1 MIMQHPISC
10 VFYEMKCSFG
20 NKTTINSF
28 VFLLLLYPFIFV
40 QTSLCLYL
48 CACYAFL
55 ANATHLLCYSVPS
68 SLSRPPSATA
78 SDTSFSNQV
87 FLIPHSRPISLSDSS
102 GYTLSLFSPLSEPFS
117 FLGISASVSVF
128 FLETWD
134 SFCFCFV
141 FYFSLSL
148 IFLFLYNFFFC
159 PHFFALFVL
168 YTFLFV
174 SNPFRFCSPF
184 YLTVHMLPELPPFSP
199 YLSLRISYF
208 VPRPFLHPRAPLLA
222 PISHGSAEIQA
233 RKREEAGR

>member
-148 IFLFLYNFFFC
+148 IFLFLYIFFLSSLLRLIR
-159 PHFFALFVL
+159 PL
-168 YTFLFV
+168 YF
-174 SNPFRFCSPF
+174 PFRFKS
-184 YLTVHMLPELPPFSP
+184 FSFLFAF
-199 YLSLRISYF
+199 LSYCTYAS
-208 VPRPFLHPRAPLLA
+208 RAPTFFS
-222 PISHGSAEIQA
+222 ISFPTHLILRTQA
-233 RKREEAGR
+233 LPSP

>member
-1 MIMQHPISC
+1 MQLIS
-10 VFYEMKCSFG
+10 YA
-20 NKTTINSF
+20 IR
-28 VFLLLLYPFIFV
+28 FLPLSLALHLPRA
-40 QTSLCLYL
+40 QT
-48 CACYAFL
+48 
-55 ANATHLLCYSVPS
+55 
-68 SLSRPPSATA
+68 PPSPTR
-78 SDTSFSNQV
+78 SSWFLIRVQYPSVTHPDTPFHFFPLSPSPFPFSESLHLSPSFSRNV
-87 FLIPHSRPISLSDSS
+87 GFVLFL
-102 GYTLSLFSPLSEPFS
+102 
-117 FLGISASVSVF
+117 
-128 FLETWD
+128 
-134 SFCFCFV
+134 FC

-148 IFLFLYNFFFC
+148 IFSFFIIFFC

-233 RKREEAGR
+233 RKREEAGRWYWWHSETTQENRENRREQRRKKERRTSRENKARG